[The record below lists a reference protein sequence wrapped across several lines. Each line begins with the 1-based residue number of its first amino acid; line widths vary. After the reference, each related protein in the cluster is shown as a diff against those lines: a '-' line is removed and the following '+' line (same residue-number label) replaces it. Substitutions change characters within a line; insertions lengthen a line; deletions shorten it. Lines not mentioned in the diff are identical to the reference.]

1 MSSSSRS
8 IAAARSRRAGESQ
21 PPVSGGRPGT
31 SIGSHAAFAPPQ
43 PPSNNVRVAKA
54 PIQQQQQQ
62 MPQNGL
68 PFSKLSISDAI
79 GLVTLR
85 LGRVEQ
91 FVIDFE
97 NGELSSNTKSGAS
110 IPENSKI
117 VDNSVLT
124 TIINRLDS
132 LEKREGTNASTV
144 ASTFASSFAS
154 LDQVSKLEKD
164 LKETRE
170 LLSHL
175 IYKLELF
182 SKETNDKFCDFEG
195 AISEIEKNMEVHQF
209 VDTNDTLNIV
219 VAEQT
224 PDVVTEGNISL
235 TTVDLK
241 NQTVDLKNQTVDLK
255 NPTVDLKNPTVDLKN
270 LIKQE
275 FSESNL

>member
-54 PIQQQQQQ
+54 PIQQQQQ

-91 FVIDFE
+91 FIIDFD
-97 NGELSSNTKSGAS
+97 NGNIVNSNSKGAS

-132 LEKREGTNASTV
+132 LEKREGTNAN
-144 ASTFASSFAS
+144 ASSFAS

-182 SKETNDKFCDFEG
+182 SKETNDKFGDFEG

-209 VDTNDTLNIV
+209 VDTNEILNVV

-241 NQTVDLKNQTVDLK
+241 NPTVDLK

>member
-97 NGELSSNTKSGAS
+97 NDNIVNSNSKGAS

-132 LEKREGTNASTV
+132 LEKREGTSVNAN
-144 ASTFASSFAS
+144 SFAS

-164 LKETRE
+164 LKETKE
-170 LLSHL
+170 MLSHL

-182 SKETNDKFCDFEG
+182 SKETNDKFGDFEG

-209 VDTNDTLNIV
+209 VDTNEILNV
-219 VAEQT
+219 VITEQT
-224 PDVVTEGNISL
+224 PDVVTDGNISL
-235 TTVDLK
+235 T
-241 NQTVDLKNQTVDLK
+241 TVDLK

>member
-43 PPSNNVRVAKA
+43 PPPNNVRIAKA
-54 PIQQQQQQ
+54 PIQQQQQ

-97 NGELSSNTKSGAS
+97 NDNIVNSNSKGAS

-132 LEKREGTNASTV
+132 LEKREGTSVNAS
-144 ASTFASSFAS
+144 SFASSFAS

-175 IYKLELF
+175 LYKLELF
-182 SKETNDKFCDFEG
+182 SKETNDKFGDFEG
-195 AISEIEKNMEVHQF
+195 AITEIEKNMEVHQF
-209 VDTNDTLNIV
+209 VDTNEILNVV

-224 PDVVTEGNISL
+224 PDVVPDGNISL

-241 NQTVDLKNQTVDLK
+241 NQTVDLKNH
-255 NPTVDLKNPTVDLKN
+255 TVDLKN

>member
-21 PPVSGGRPGT
+21 PLVSGGRPGT

-62 MPQNGL
+62 HQQQQMPHNGL

-144 ASTFASSFAS
+144 ASSFSSSFAS

-182 SKETNDKFCDFEG
+182 SKETNDKFGDFEG

-209 VDTNDTLNIV
+209 VDTNEILNV
-219 VAEQT
+219 VVTEQT
-224 PDVVTEGNISL
+224 PDIVTEGNISL
-235 TTVDLK
+235 TTDELK
-241 NQTVDLKNQTVDLK
+241 NPTVDLK

-275 FSESNL
+275 FSESNI